1 MQDDA
6 EKPKAG
12 AEVKQEEAKVV
23 PGEDAEK
30 KEEKEEETEKPK
42 EEAEEKAL
50 EEILEKAPE
59 EIKDLEDIKKDIA
72 QDIKETK
79 EDDEAVQKVEPEK
92 NGDLTPEKKSPEKA
106 SLQKTA
112 KPGRMIDVEEYLV
125 KFKNFSYLHC
135 QWLTE
140 QELTRGDKRIN
151 NKIKRF
157 QQKREKSGNVLDF
170 CEEEPFN
177 PDYVEVDRVLD
188 SSEHTDEVSKVSR
201 NQALEAE
208 KEMGWQLDG

>member
-23 PGEDAEK
+23 PEEDAEK
-30 KEEKEEETEKPK
+30 KEEEDETDKPK

-106 SLQKTA
+106 SPQKTA

>member
-23 PGEDAEK
+23 PEEDAEK
-30 KEEKEEETEKPK
+30 KEEEDETDKPK